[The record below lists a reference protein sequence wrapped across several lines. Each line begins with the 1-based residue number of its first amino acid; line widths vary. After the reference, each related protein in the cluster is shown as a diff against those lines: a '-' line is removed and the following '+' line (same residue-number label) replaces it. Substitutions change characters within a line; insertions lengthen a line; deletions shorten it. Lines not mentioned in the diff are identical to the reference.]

1 MKKREV
7 DIVVVGGG
15 AAGLAAAVAAKEKG
29 VDSVVILER
38 NENLG
43 GILPQCIHT
52 GFGLHYFKENLTGP
66 EYISRFVKKVEGL
79 GLEYKANT
87 MVFNLTSGK
96 EVLAANQTEGLLTL
110 QAKAVILAMGCRE
123 RSRGA
128 LCLPG
133 TRPAGIFT
141 AGTAQRLMDIDGYV
155 PGRRV
160 LILGSGDVGLIMAR
174 RFAMEGVEVKGVVE
188 VMPFPGG
195 LERNLQCL
203 RDFGIPLYLK
213 HAVTFIHGN
222 ERVEAVTITAL
233 DENGQP
239 LPGSERL
246 IGCDTL
252 VLSVG
257 LIPENELSKKA
268 CVKLDPRTGGP
279 MVNEY
284 METSV
289 EGVFAC
295 GNVVHV
301 HDLVDHVT
309 EESERAGWNAARY
322 VLGELPP
329 LKREIYLTAGENI
342 RYVVPQLISGENP
355 LTLYL
360 RVWKPATNVRIHVG
374 ESITVLKRVVKPAQ
388 LVSVELTDKRLEKIG
403 ERKELVVNMSA

>member
-96 EVLAANQTEGLLTL
+96 EVLAANQTEGLLAL